1 MATQTQS
8 VCPFNNNFG
17 YCTHKDMCRKFHLMS
32 FVNANSG
39 ILKLANGT
47 VGGMEADKF
56 ADILLKISN
65 CIKNENIL
73 KTLLSFILIQI
84 SKL

>member
-1 MATQTQS
+1 MATQTQN

-56 ADILLKISN
+56 AHILQN